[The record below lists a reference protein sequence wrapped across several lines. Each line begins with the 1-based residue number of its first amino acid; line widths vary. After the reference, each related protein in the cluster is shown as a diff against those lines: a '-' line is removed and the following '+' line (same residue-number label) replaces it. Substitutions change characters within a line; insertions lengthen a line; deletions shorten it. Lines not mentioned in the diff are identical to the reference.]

1 MECIIRPGN
10 YEKMGAVQDKEG
22 IIFTFAGEKTE
33 ECAVLLYKKGKCEV
47 AKRIAVPPEHGIGSL
62 RSVRVT
68 GIDSDRY
75 DYNYEIDGKVQVDP
89 YARRIVGREHWF
101 DRKRAA
107 DAYAIRCGFEFTTF
121 DWMQDQAP
129 EIPKE
134 DMVMYKM
141 HVRGYTMD
149 ATGMGKIKG
158 SFLGIKEKIPYL
170 KQLGITTIELM
181 PVYEFEE
188 LVLPKE
194 DKLPDYI
201 TWKSQEKQEEA
212 VVDRVNYWGYVPGNY
227 FAPKEA
233 YAAVRPASLELKDLI
248 RELHSQNMECILEI
262 FFDSHVNHNYII
274 DVLRYWVMEYH
285 VDGFHVIGRS
295 LPLTA
300 IAQDLLLSRCKIF
313 NDGLYP
319 GQIEQRGDY
328 QHLFA
333 YNEEFLYPMR
343 KLLNH
348 MGGNLSEFTDQ
359 MRKQH
364 AEMGFV
370 NYVASNN
377 GFTLAD
383 VFSYNEKHNEAN
395 GENNADGNDWNYSNN
410 CGVEGTTR
418 KEYVRSL
425 RTKQIKNAL
434 ALVVLAQGV
443 PLLMAGDEF
452 ANSQKGNNN
461 AYCQDN
467 KVGWVN
473 WKKPEQMAELTEYTQ
488 KLIRFRR
495 EHKILCNAAPLRMT
509 DYKSIGYPDLSYH
522 CDKAWVAGFE
532 PNRQSVGMMYCEAYH
547 NEDAETFLYVAYNFH
562 NGEQMLALPKL
573 PKKVTWMRIMDTSCP
588 QSFLPEAQLLQE
600 QNQVKVEGQSISIL
614 IGRQEG
620 V

>member
-1 MECIIRPGN
+1 MECTIRPGN
-10 YEKMGAVQDKEG
+10 YERMGAVQDKEE

-33 ECAVLLYKKGKCEV
+33 KCAVLLYKKGTCEI
-47 AKRIAVPPEHGIGSL
+47 ASRIEVPAEYGIGSL
-62 RSVRVT
+62 RSVRVA
-68 GIDSDRY
+68 GINSDKY
-75 DYNYEIDGKVQVDP
+75 DYNYEIDGEVCVDP
-89 YARRIVGREHWF
+89 YAKRIVGREHWF
-101 DRKRAA
+101 DTKRRK
-107 DAYAIRCGFEFTTF
+107 DSYAIRCGFEFTDF
-121 DWMQDQAP
+121 DWKLDHAP

-134 DMVMYKM
+134 DMVMYKL
-141 HVRGYTMD
+141 HVRGFSMD
-149 ATGMGKIKG
+149 AVGMGEKKG
-158 SFLGIKEKIPYL
+158 SFLAVKEKIPYL
-170 KQLGITTIELM
+170 KQLGITTVELM

-194 DKLPDYI
+194 DRLPDYV
-201 TWKSQEKQEEA
+201 TWKAEEKQEAAE
-212 VVDRVNYWGYVPGNY
+212 VTRVNYWGYVAGNY

-248 RELHSQNMECILEI
+248 RELHSQNMECILEL
-262 FFDSHVNHNYII
+262 FFDGHANHNYII
-274 DVLRYWVMEYH
+274 DVLRFWVMEYH
-285 VDGFHVIGRS
+285 VDGFHVIGSS

-319 GQIEQRGDY
+319 GQIEQKGDY

-364 AEMGFV
+364 GDMGFV
-370 NYVASNN
+370 NFVASNN

-383 VFSYNEKHNEAN
+383 VFSYNEKHNEDN

-418 KEYVRSL
+418 KEYVRRL
-425 RTKQIKNAL
+425 RMKQLKNAF
-434 ALVVLAQGV
+434 ALTILAQGV
-443 PLLMAGDEF
+443 PLIMAGDEVG
-452 ANSQKGNNN
+452 NSQKGNNN

-473 WKKPEQMAELTEYTQ
+473 WKTPEKTAELTEYVRCLLQ
-488 KLIRFRR
+488 FRR
-495 EHKILCNAAPLRMT
+495 EHKILCNATPLRMT
-509 DYKSIGYPDLSYH
+509 DYKSLGYPDLSYH

-547 NEDAETFLYVAYNFH
+547 NEDEETFLYVAYNFH
-562 NGEQMLALPKL
+562 NGEQSLALPKL
-573 PKKVTWMRIMDTSCP
+573 PKKVEWVRIMNTELIQP
-588 QSFLPEAQLLQE
+588 FLSEAEVLE
-600 QNQVKVEGQSISIL
+600 DQNQVRMSGQSISIL
-614 IGRQEG
+614 IGKQEN